1 MHSEEINLGVNV
13 YKFIFIYSYYKQ
25 NKKIKARLKGELLKN
40 IIENL
45 GKLFPS

>member
-1 MHSEEINLGVNV
+1 MCINLYLYILITN
-13 YKFIFIYSYYKQ
+13 KT
-25 NKKIKARLKGELLKN
+25 KKIKARLKGELLKN